1 MCLTIAHT
9 KLPLIAEIGLTGIT
23 IVMYEIESDV
33 TQYAQNKK
41 FNLTVG
47 FKVSRDVRQRM
58 NVTEI

>member
-1 MCLTIAHT
+1 
-9 KLPLIAEIGLTGIT
+9 
-23 IVMYEIESDV
+23 MYEIESDV
-33 TQYAQNKK
+33 TQYAQNLK

>member
-1 MCLTIAHT
+1 MLDDCTYKTPSYCRDRSI
-9 KLPLIAEIGLTGIT
+9 GIT

-33 TQYAQNKK
+33 TQYAQNLK